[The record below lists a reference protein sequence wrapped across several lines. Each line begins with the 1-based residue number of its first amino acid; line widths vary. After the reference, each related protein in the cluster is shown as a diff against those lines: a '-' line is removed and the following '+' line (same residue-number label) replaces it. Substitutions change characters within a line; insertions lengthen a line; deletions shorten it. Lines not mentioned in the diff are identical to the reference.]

1 MTQAAQKIQL
11 DWGMCRPNRWCPL
24 NTVDLDHEA
33 FGTGGVY
40 VIWHGGTPARTVR
53 VGQAAVIR
61 ERLAIHRDDPEIQAY
76 QRQGTLYVTW
86 ARASARQRDGIERYL
101 SEQLQPL
108 VGERYPDVAPIAV
121 NLPWD

>member
-1 MTQAAQKIQL
+1 MTQATQKIQL
-11 DWGMCRPNRWCPL
+11 DWGMCRPNTWCPL
-24 NTVDLDHEA
+24 STVDLDHEA

-61 ERLAIHRDDPEIQAY
+61 DRLASHRDDIQAY
-76 QRQGTLYVTW
+76 QRQGMLYVTW
-86 ARASARQRDGIERYL
+86 AQVSAGQRDGIERYL

-108 VGERYPDVAPIAV
+108 VGERYPEALPIPV
-121 NLPWD
+121 NLPGG

>member
-1 MTQAAQKIQL
+1 MTQATQKIQL

-24 NTVDLDHEA
+24 TTVDLDHET

-40 VIWHGGTPARTVR
+40 VIWHDGTAARTVR
-53 VGQAAVIR
+53 VGQAAAIR
-61 ERLAIHRDDPEIQAY
+61 ERLAVHRYDPEIQAY
-76 QRQGTLYVTW
+76 QRQGTLLVTW
-86 ARASARQRDGIERYL
+86 AQVSPTQRNGIERYL

-108 VGERYPDVAPIAV
+108 VGERYPDAAPIPV